1 MDETYADGIDLF
13 VSQFALYVVPRP
25 EKAVEELFGSF
36 FGLVQNSPA
45 IELVSSKC
53 DILDTILST
62 KQ

>member
-1 MDETYADGIDLF
+1 MKHADGIDLF
-13 VSQFALYVVPRP
+13 VSQFALYLVPHP
-25 EKAVEELFGSF
+25 EKAVEELFGPF

-45 IELVSSKC
+45 IELISSKC